1 MQARGVAPAAGG
13 FATVRARDRGHAV
26 TAVESPAPTAGTGR
40 SPLKG
45 WLAVSAVTLGIFSLM
60 TSELLPV
67 GLLTPVG
74 SELNVSEGTAG
85 LMVTVPGL
93 VAAVS
98 APLITVMAGRVD
110 RRLVLAVLLGL
121 VGAANLASA
130 ATPNFATLL
139 IARFL
144 IGVSVGGFW
153 AIAGGLALRLVPG
166 KHVPRAMSVIFGGVS
181 TASVLGVPTGTLL
194 GDMSGWRT
202 AFAAVGV
209 LGLAALVCLVLMV
222 PPLPATR
229 TITFPEL
236 PRLLRD
242 NAAIRIGVLATF
254 LLITGHFV
262 AYTFVRPVLQDISG
276 FDGNMTSSLLLVYG
290 VAGIAGNFV
299 AGSRAAKHIRATLF
313 SIAIV
318 LTAAMVLIPVLG
330 TGRAGGA
337 VLLVVWG
344 LGYGGVSVSLQ
355 TWMLKAAPEANE
367 AASSLFVM
375 MFNLSIALGA
385 LIGGLV
391 VDGSTS
397 GVLWLGG
404 TLVLLTAAAVATSRK
419 AQLA

>member
-1 MQARGVAPAAGG
+1 M
-13 FATVRARDRGHAV
+13 
-26 TAVESPAPTAGTGR
+26 TAVESAESTTGTGR

-45 WLAVSAVTLGIFSLM
+45 WLAVSAVTLGIISLM

-93 VAAVS
+93 VAAAS
-98 APLITVMAGRVD
+98 APLITVGAGRVD
-110 RRLVLAVLLGL
+110 RRIVLAVLIGL

-130 ATPNFATLL
+130 FTPTFAALL
-139 IARFL
+139 IARVL

-153 AIAGGLALRLVPG
+153 AIAGGLAVRLVPE

-194 GDMSGWRT
+194 GDLSGWRT
-202 AFAAVGV
+202 AFGAVGV
-209 LGLAALVCLVLMV
+209 LGLVALVCLVLMV
-222 PPLPATR
+222 PALPATR
-229 TITFPEL
+229 TITLPEL

-242 NAAIRIGVLATF
+242 NAAIRIGVIATF
-254 LLITGHFV
+254 LLITGHFI

-276 FDGNMTSSLLLVYG
+276 FDGNMISSLLLLYG
-290 VAGIAGNFV
+290 VAGIVGNFV
-299 AGSRAAKHIRATLF
+299 AGSRAATHVRRTLLV
-313 SIAIV
+313 IAIV

-330 TGRAGGA
+330 TGRIGGV

-355 TWMLKAAPEANE
+355 TWMLKAAPEAGE
-367 AASSLFVM
+367 AASSLFVL

-385 LIGGLV
+385 LIGGRV
-391 VDGSTS
+391 VDGSTA

-404 TLVLLTAAAVATSRK
+404 ALVILTAVAVAASRK
-419 AQLA
+419 SQLA

>member
-1 MQARGVAPAAGG
+1 M
-13 FATVRARDRGHAV
+13 
-26 TAVESPAPTAGTGR
+26 TAVESAESTTGTGR

-93 VAAVS
+93 VAAAS
-98 APLITVMAGRVD
+98 APLITVGAGRVD
-110 RRLVLAVLLGL
+110 RRIVLAVLIGL

-130 ATPNFATLL
+130 FTPNFAALL
-139 IARFL
+139 VARVL

-153 AIAGGLALRLVPG
+153 AIAGGLAVRLVPE

-194 GDMSGWRT
+194 GDLSGWRT
-202 AFAAVGV
+202 AFGAVGV
-209 LGLAALVCLVLMV
+209 LGLVALVCLVLMV
-222 PPLPATR
+222 PALPATR
-229 TITFPEL
+229 TITLPEL

-242 NAAIRIGVLATF
+242 NAAIRIGVIATF
-254 LLITGHFV
+254 LLITGHFI

-276 FDGNMTSSLLLVYG
+276 FDGNMISSLLLLYG
-290 VAGIAGNFV
+290 VAGIVGNFV
-299 AGSRAAKHIRATLF
+299 AGSRAATHVRRTLLV
-313 SIAIV
+313 IAVV

-330 TGRAGGA
+330 TGRIGG
-337 VLLVVWG
+337 VILLVVWG

-355 TWMLKAAPEANE
+355 TWMLKAAPEAGE
-367 AASSLFVM
+367 AASSLFVL

-385 LIGGLV
+385 LIGGRV
-391 VDGSTS
+391 VDGSTA

-404 TLVLLTAAAVATSRK
+404 ALVILTAVAVAASRK
-419 AQLA
+419 SQLA

>member
-1 MQARGVAPAAGG
+1 M
-13 FATVRARDRGHAV
+13 

>member
-1 MQARGVAPAAGG
+1 MDGRSATTAAG
-13 FATVRARDRGHAV
+13 DRGHSV
-26 TAVESPAPTAGTGR
+26 TDLESPVSTTGPDR

-45 WLAVSAVTLGIFSLM
+45 WLAVSAVTLGIFALM

-98 APLITVMAGRVD
+98 APLITVAAGRLD
-110 RRLVLAVLLGL
+110 RRWVLAVLVGL
-121 VGAANLASA
+121 VGVANLAGA
-130 ATPNFATLL
+130 FAPDFATLL
-139 IARFL
+139 IARLF

-153 AIAGGLALRLVPG
+153 AIAGGLALRLVPE
-166 KHVPRAMSVIFGGVS
+166 KHVPRAMSIIFGGVS

-202 AFAAVGV
+202 AFASVGA

-229 TITFPEL
+229 TITMAEL
-236 PRLLRD
+236 PALLRA

-254 LLITGHFV
+254 LLITGHFI

-276 FDGNMTSSLLLVYG
+276 FDGDMTSSLLLIYG
-290 VAGIAGNFV
+290 VAGILGNFV
-299 AGSRAAKHIRATLF
+299 AGSRAATNVRRTLF
-313 SIAIV
+313 VIAVV

-330 TGRAGGA
+330 TGHIGGLI
-337 VLLVVWG
+337 LLVVWG

-355 TWMLKAAPEANE
+355 TWMLKAAPEAGE

-385 LIGGLV
+385 LIGGRV
-391 VDGSTS
+391 VDGSTA

-404 TLVLLTAAAVATSRK
+404 ALVLLTAVAVGSSRK